1 MKESRVMVKLVFL
14 LLLIFV
20 FFSES
25 FGADKEILK
34 IAFIPGG
41 DIQTEIN
48 LFGEI
53 IENVS
58 QQVGCPIEIQVATEY
73 EVAIEGLRGGHLQLA
88 RLGPFSYTVAK
99 SLGISV
105 QPIVMEDLTDKGT
118 SYSSILIA
126 RADRQIEFSWEP
138 EIVQDLI
145 VALCS
150 PSSTS
155 GGLIPQSEGLTYDPQ
170 ITLDSW
176 KKVFWSGSHNA
187 SIAAVQ
193 HGSVDVA
200 FIADRRLTAAIANGI
215 VQEDEIEII
224 WQSGPIPNSPFVAM
238 SDLGIEMLM
247 KLEWAFLHIPDEL
260 LIKANLK
267 GFKPVSDSTYRYVHR
282 IGEKYLELA
291 EK

>member
-1 MKESRVMVKLVFL
+1 M
-14 LLLIFV
+14 

-25 FGADKEILK
+25 FGADKETLK

-41 DIQTEIN
+41 DIETEIS

-58 QQVGCPIEIQVATEY
+58 QQIDCPIEIQAATEY
-73 EVAIEGLRGGHLQLA
+73 EVVIECLRAGHIQLA
-88 RLGPFSYTVAK
+88 RLGPFSYTIAK
-99 SLGISV
+99 GLGIPI
-105 QPIVMEDLTDKGT
+105 QPIVMEDLIDQGT
-118 SYSSILIA
+118 SYFSILIA
-126 RADRQIEFSWEP
+126 RADRQIEFSWKP
-138 EIVQDLI
+138 EIVQNLT
-145 VALCS
+145 VALSS

-155 GGLIPQSEGLTYDPQ
+155 GGLIPQSEGLVYDPQ

-193 HGSVDVA
+193 NESVDVA

-238 SDLGIEMLM
+238 SDLEIEILM
-247 KLEWAFLHIPDEL
+247 KIEWAFLHVPDKL
-260 LIKANLK
+260 LMKANLN
-267 GFKPVSDSTYRYVHR
+267 GFKPVNDSTYRYVSR
-282 IGEKYLELA
+282 IGGKYLELK